1 MFGELKQKIIKGF
14 RNEITQPIEKS
25 KSEDSEL
32 HDTAY
37 VDSSLFDWT
46 KDLEANQVFI
56 RREITPILNHL
67 DHISDIQ
74 QRSAGKQ
81 LVTLENKGEV
91 YFLYG
96 SGYKA
101 ELNCARCPITTQLIE
116 KIPGMTDA
124 YLSFLG
130 PGKRIPE
137 KKGNFKGL
145 VRYRMGVKVTSSDK
159 QCGIN
164 VAGQKRYLMEG
175 VSLAFDNTYPYE
187 VWNNSSQIVVV
198 LSIDVLHPPSLV
210 DTVGYGLSER
220 PFYKKAAKRNQ
231 EIWKD
236 RYQAQT
242 STTS

>member
-1 MFGELKQKIIKGF
+1 MIGELKQKLMKGF
-14 RNEITQPIEKS
+14 RNETPQPIRKNKGQKS
-25 KSEDSEL
+25 NQDDSPYG
-32 HDTAY
+32 DT
-37 VDSSLFDWT
+37 SLFDWT

-56 RREITPILNHL
+56 RREINSILNHL
-67 DHISDIQ
+67 DPISGSRK
-74 QRSAGKQ
+74 RSADQQ
-81 LVTLENKGEV
+81 LVPLENKCEA

-96 SGYKA
+96 SDYKA

-124 YLSFLG
+124 YFSFLG

-137 KKGNFKGL
+137 KKGSFKGL
-145 VRYRMGVKVTSSDK
+145 VRYQMGVKVTSSDK

-164 VAGQKRYLMEG
+164 VDGQTRYWKEG

-187 VWNNSSQIVVV
+187 VWNNSNQIVVV

-220 PFYKKAAKRNQ
+220 SFYKKAAKRNQ

-236 RYQAQT
+236 RYQTQT
-242 STTS
+242 SIMS